1 MPDVRLCDAGILPD
15 GTLHNPGGYP
25 DDIVRAAVH
34 AEGERCKRLCVGT
47 IEYKGGDTPAA
58 LVRPLTLPTAAKTQP
73 QPAHEKMDDEIP
85 F

>member
-34 AEGERCKRLCVGT
+34 AEGERCHKRRSQ
-47 IEYKGGDTPAA
+47 AA
-58 LVRPLTLPTAAKTQP
+58 SKAAEMRQRR
-73 QPAHEKMDDEIP
+73 QEKRVFVLDQWKASR
-85 F
+85 

>member
-34 AEGERCKRLCVGT
+34 AEGERCHKRRSQAASKAAEMRQRRQEKRVCAVAKRI
-47 IEYKGGDTPAA
+47 IEGAA
-58 LVRPLTLPTAAKTQP
+58 TVAIGSVR
-73 QPAHEKMDDEIP
+73 
-85 F
+85 